1 MAVNFEQENTVLRL
15 WLLLRRVGDTLMRC
29 QDLLFSKSGLTTEQ
43 WGVLTAIKSRGA
55 LRPSDLADILERT
68 PNSMSMLID
77 RMVQAGLVRRT
88 RDRKDRRVVIVSST
102 EKGKIAVEPAVAM
115 GWEFIHEILS
125 ALTDNEQRDL
135 ADLLETIKCE
145 LDSYL
150 DPERDKAEIAK
161 NSFTNDPDLYKRM
174 LKNLLPPGYEAKRTA
189 AKRTGKSVVGR
200 L

>member
-1 MAVNFEQENTVLRL
+1 MAINFEQENTVLRL
-15 WLLLRRVGDTLMRC
+15 WLLLRRVGDKLIRC

-43 WGVLTAIKSRGA
+43 WGLLTALKSRGP
-55 LRPSDLADILERT
+55 LRPSDLAKLLERT

-77 RMVQAGLVRRT
+77 RMVKAGLVTRK
-88 RDRKDRRVVIVSST
+88 RDRKDRRVVTVSFT
-102 EKGKIAVEPAVAM
+102 EKGKIAVEPAVLA

-135 ADLLETIKCE
+135 ANSLETIKCE

-150 DPERDKAEIAK
+150 DPEMDRTEILR
-161 NSFTNDPDLYKRM
+161 NSLTTTPDLYKRM
-174 LKNLLPPGYEAKRTA
+174 RKNLLPPGYETKRA
-189 AKRTGKSVVGR
+189 AEKRTGKSVAGR